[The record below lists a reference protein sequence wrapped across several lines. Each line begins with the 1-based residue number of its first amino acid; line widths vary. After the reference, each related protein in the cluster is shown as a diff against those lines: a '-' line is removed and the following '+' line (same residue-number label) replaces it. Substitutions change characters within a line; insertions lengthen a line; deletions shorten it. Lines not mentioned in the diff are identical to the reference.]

1 MNKLFQEYQ
10 PLINIGLQSF
20 ADSIVAAGGKAVHLD
35 WTPPAGGNRAAGW
48 CLAQL
53 LNHPSLEAA
62 NEKAYATFLAAQ
74 PILVGVG
81 AAREH
86 LPGMGDRM
94 ILHAGPPIAWEEMCG
109 PMQGAVIGAI
119 LYEGW
124 AADADTAWRLAGS
137 GSIAFE
143 PAHHHAAV
151 GPMAGVISP
160 SMPVWI
166 VENATGRNRAFSNLN
181 EGLGKVLRFGA
192 NSPEVLKRLHW
203 MAQVLAPA
211 LAAALAKL
219 GPMELKPLIAQALQM
234 GDEVHNRNAAASS
247 LFLKKIVPAAL
258 HSGFDAAAIAD
269 AVTFI
274 AGNDHFFL
282 NLSMA
287 ACKTMLDAAHGVPG
301 SSLVTAMSRNGVRF
315 GIRLSGTGEQWFEAP
330 SPVVGGLYFPSYGPE
345 HAAPDM
351 GDSSITETAG
361 LGGFA
366 MATAPAIVQFV
377 GGTPQ
382 DAVANTREM
391 RHITL
396 GRNSAFTLPAMNF
409 SGTPA
414 GIDARRVLD
423 TNITPIINT
432 GIAHKEAGIGQIG
445 AGITRAPL
453 ECFTQAVIALASRVG
468 VGMPGS
474 IRSATS

>member
-1 MNKLFQEYQ
+1 VSNLFQEGQ
-10 PLINIGLQSF
+10 AIINVGLASF
-20 ADSIVAAGGKAVHLD
+20 ADSIGR
-35 WTPPAGGNRAAGW
+35 AGGNAVQVEWSPPARGDRAAGW
-48 CLAQL
+48 SLAQL
-53 LNHPSLEAA
+53 VNHPAVESA
-62 NEKAYATFLAAQ
+62 NQSAYASYLAAQ
-74 PILVGVG
+74 PVLSGVG
-81 AAREH
+81 SARAAV
-86 LPGMGDRM
+86 PGLSERM
-94 ILHAGPPIAWEEMCG
+94 ILHAGPPIAWNEMCG
-109 PMQGAVIGAI
+109 PMQAAVIGAI
-119 LYEGW
+119 LFEGW
-124 AADADTAWRLAGS
+124 AADGAAARSLADS
-137 GSIAFE
+137 GAIAFA

-166 VENATGRNRAFSNLN
+166 VENAAGSNRAFSNMN
-181 EGLGKVLRFGA
+181 EGLGKALRFGA
-192 NSPEVLKRLHW
+192 NSPEVIKRLHW
-203 MAQVLAPA
+203 MADVLAPA
-211 LAAALAKL
+211 VQAALNKL
-219 GPMELKPLIAQALQM
+219 GPLELKPLMAQALQM

-258 HSGFDAAAIAD
+258 LSGFDQAGMAEAI
-269 AVTFI
+269 TFV

-287 ACKTMLDAAHGVPG
+287 ACKAMLDAAHGVPN

-315 GIRLSGTGEQWFEAP
+315 GVRLSGTGEQWFEAP
-330 SPVVGGLYFPSYGPE
+330 APVVNGLYFPGYGLE

-382 DAVANTREM
+382 DAIAYTREM
-391 RHITL
+391 SHITL
-396 GRNSAFTLPAMNF
+396 GRNNAFTLPAMNF

-414 GIDARRVLD
+414 GIDARKVLD
-423 TNITPIINT
+423 TNIAPIINT
-432 GIAHKEAGIGQIG
+432 GIAHREPGVGQIG

-453 ECFTQAVIALASRVG
+453 ECFTQAINALAARIV
-468 VGMPGS
+468 
-474 IRSATS
+474 T

>member
-1 MNKLFQEYQ
+1 MNKLFQESQ
-10 PLINIGLQSF
+10 PLINVGLQSF
-20 ADSIVAAGGKAVHLD
+20 ADSIVAAGGKAVQLD

-53 LNHPSLEAA
+53 LNHPSLEGA
-62 NEKAYATFLAAQ
+62 NEKAYAAFLAAQ
-74 PILVGVG
+74 PVLAGVGV
-81 AAREH
+81 AREH
-86 LPGMGDRM
+86 LPDMDDRM
-94 ILHAGPPIAWEEMCG
+94 ILHAGPPIAWKEMCG

-124 AADADTAWRLAGS
+124 AADPDAAWRLAGS
-137 GSIAFE
+137 GSVALE

-166 VENATGRNRAFSNLN
+166 VENAAGGNRAFCNLN

-192 NSPEVLKRLHW
+192 NSAEVIKRLQW
-203 MAQVLAPA
+203 MARVLAPA
-211 LAAALAKL
+211 LGAALAKL

-330 SPVVGGLYFPSYGPE
+330 SPVVNGLYFPSYGPE

-382 DAVANTREM
+382 DAIANTREM

-396 GRNSAFTLPAMNF
+396 GRNNAFTLPAMNF

-423 TNITPIINT
+423 TNIMPIINT
-432 GIAHKEAGIGQIG
+432 GIAHKEAGVGQIG

-453 ECFTQAVIALASRVG
+453 ECFTQAIIALASRVG
-468 VGMPGS
+468 VDMPGG
-474 IRSATS
+474 IRPTP